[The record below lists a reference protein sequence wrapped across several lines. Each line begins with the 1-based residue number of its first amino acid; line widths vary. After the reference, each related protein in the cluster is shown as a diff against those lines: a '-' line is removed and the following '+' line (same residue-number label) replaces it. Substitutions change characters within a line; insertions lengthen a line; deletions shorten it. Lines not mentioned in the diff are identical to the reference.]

1 MEEEFKN
8 RKNQLDDM
16 EQVINEVREKTQEL
30 QKTNQ
35 ELLNKK
41 NELEKKLEVKS
52 GSLEFILDEKET
64 LFNNFQKLI
73 ELNKILKE
81 KSKSKPLNNNKKQEN
96 KGWLSS
102 GWISGVSKYFKK
114 NQYENIDVS
123 KGKIRKNIKSNGEPL
138 NIDDQLKNSSNF
150 FVSQSDEDFQE
161 LKRKRQMLKQSNKES
176 INANKQTSEIV
187 EQDIEEV
194 KDTDSKIF
202 CELNSFR
209 KFERYHCK

>member
-8 RKNQLDDM
+8 RKNQLNDM
-16 EQVINEVREKTQEL
+16 EQVINDVREKAQEL

-64 LFNNFQKLI
+64 LFNNYQKLI
-73 ELNKILKE
+73 ELNKTLKE
-81 KSKSKPLNNNKKQEN
+81 NSKSKSLTNNKKQEK

-102 GWISGVSKYFKK
+102 SWITGVSKYFKK
-114 NQYENIDVS
+114 KEYENIDVS

-150 FVSQSDEDFQE
+150 FASQSDEDFQE
-161 LKRKRQMLKQSNKES
+161 LKRKRQMLKKSHKED
-176 INANKQTSEIV
+176 NDTTKQTPETV
-187 EQDIEEV
+187 EEYI
-194 KDTDSKIF
+194 KDDKDSDSKI
-202 CELNSFR
+202 LI
-209 KFERYHCK
+209 